1 MKSTGAFRF
10 LALGL
15 GALLLGGCATQGS
28 QNLEQRVQ
36 QHDAQLRQLQPNQA
50 DTWNQMQ
57 AMRQELNTLKGQM
70 DDLNNAGGARAL
82 VDRVRRHDAA
92 LRQVNTSMALNLD
105 LGEPMSTAASAPAQP
120 VMAQPVTGSADVSA
134 ASQVQP
140 PVPMGGLAAAGAAG
154 AAAGATGAAATGA
167 AATGSYGLPADGT
180 QGSIPAQAPSGSTW
194 GQADPKPVAQVPQ
207 KDISLALFDA
217 GVNAFN
223 ARKYE
228 EAQRSFTDFLKNYK
242 DHSQAAE
249 AQYYL
254 AECYFQRNQ
263 FADAALAYD
272 KVIKQYPKSA
282 SAPGAYLKQGI
293 SFSKIGQAAA
303 AKARMQEVISKY
315 PNSPEAARARS
326 FLKTNS

>member
-1 MKSTGAFRF
+1 MKTTGAFRF

-15 GALLLGGCATQGS
+15 TTLLLGGCAASGG

-82 VDRVRRHDAA
+82 VDRVRRHDTA
-92 LRQVNTSMALNLD
+92 LRQVNSSMALNLD
-105 LGEPMSTAASAPAQP
+105 LGEPMAMSTSAAAVSQPVMPTPTAPETTAASA
-120 VMAQPVTGSADVSA
+120 
-134 ASQVQP
+134 QP
-140 PVPMGGLAAAGAAG
+140 PVPMGGLAAAG
-154 AAAGATGAAATGA
+154 
-167 AATGSYGLPADGT
+167 SYGLPADGT
-180 QGSIPAQAPSGSTW
+180 TEAQQPAQAPSESTW
-194 GQADPKPVAQVPQ
+194 GQADPKPQVQVPQ

-217 GVNAFN
+217 GVNAYN

-272 KVIKQYPKSA
+272 KVIKQYPKSS

-293 SFSKIGQAAA
+293 SFSKINQTAA

-315 PNSPEAARARS
+315 PNTPEAARAKS

>member
-1 MKSTGAFRF
+1 MKTPFRF

-15 GALLLGGCATQGS
+15 GTLLLGGCAASGG

-57 AMRQELNTLKGQM
+57 AMRQELNALKGQM

-105 LGEPMSTAASAPAQP
+105 LGEPMGAAGAVSALPQP
-120 VMAQPVTGSADVSA
+120 VMPAGGIADGA
-134 ASQVQP
+134 AGQVPGAAPAVQA
-140 PVPMGGLAAAGAAG
+140 VPMGGAATGSYGLPPDGQAAAGAAAGAAG
-154 AAAGATGAAATGA
+154 AAAV
-167 AATGSYGLPADGT
+167 
-180 QGSIPAQAPSGSTW
+180 QAPGESTW
-194 GQADPKPVAQVPQ
+194 GQADPKPVVQVPQ

-217 GVNAFN
+217 GVNAYN
-223 ARKYE
+223 ARKYD

-242 DHSQAAE
+242 GHSQAAE

-272 KVIKQYPKSA
+272 KVIKQYPKSS

-293 SFSKIGQAAA
+293 CFSKINQTAA

-315 PNSPEAARARS
+315 PNTPEAARAKS
-326 FLKTNS
+326 FLKTNR

>member
-1 MKSTGAFRF
+1 MMSRG
-10 LALGL
+10 LGL
-15 GALLLGGCATQGS
+15 FFALSMGTLLLGGCAASGG

-50 DTWNQMQ
+50 DAWNQMQ
-57 AMRQELNTLKGQM
+57 AMRQELNALKGQM
-70 DDLNNAGGARAL
+70 DDLNNAGGARSL
-82 VDRVRRHDAA
+82 VDRLRRHDAA

-105 LGEPMSTAASAPAQP
+105 LGEPMAAAGSPP
-120 VMAQPVTGSADVSA
+120 VMAQPALT
-134 ASQVQP
+134 QP
-140 PVPMGGLAAAGAAG
+140 F
-154 AAAGATGAAATGA
+154 AAATPA
-167 AATGSYGLPADGT
+167 AATATPVAQVPGGMGNNTSAQGSYGLPPDNTAA
-180 QGSIPAQAPSGSTW
+180 QVQPAQAPAASTW
-194 GQADPKPVAQVPQ
+194 GQADPKPVVQVPQ

-223 ARKYE
+223 ARKYD

-272 KVIKQYPKSA
+272 KVIKQYPKSS

-293 SFSKIGQAAA
+293 SFSKINQAAA

>member
-36 QHDAQLRQLQPNQA
+36 QHDAQLRQLQPSQA

-92 LRQVNTSMALNLD
+92 LRQVNTTMALNLD
-105 LGEPMSTAASAPAQP
+105 LGEPMGAAAAAP
-120 VMAQPVTGSADVSA
+120 VMAQPVMPAAPADGVTGA
-134 ASQVQP
+134 QP

-154 AAAGATGAAATGA
+154 AAGGAA
-167 AATGSYGLPADGT
+167 AATGSYGLPADGASG
-180 QGSIPAQAPSGSTW
+180 GSVPAQAPSESTW

-217 GVNAFN
+217 GVNAYN

-272 KVIKQYPKSA
+272 KVIKQYPKSS

-293 SFSKIGQAAA
+293 CFSKINQGAA
-303 AKARMQEVISKY
+303 AKARMEEVIKKY

>member
-1 MKSTGAFRF
+1 MKTTGAFRF

-15 GALLLGGCATQGS
+15 GTLLLGGCAASGG

-105 LGEPMSTAASAPAQP
+105 LGEPMGMTTSAPVLAQP
-120 VMAQPVTGSADVSA
+120 VMPASPTGETAGGGAQSLS
-134 ASQVQP
+134 
-140 PVPMGGLAAAGAAG
+140 PVPTGGLAV
-154 AAAGATGAAATGA
+154 
-167 AATGSYGLPADGT
+167 TGSYGLPQDSTMEAVQPT
-180 QGSIPAQAPSGSTW
+180 QASSGSTW
-194 GQADPKPVAQVPQ
+194 GQADPKPVVQVPQ

-217 GVNAFN
+217 GVNAYN
-223 ARKYE
+223 ARKYD

-242 DHSQAAE
+242 GHSQAAE

-263 FADAALAYD
+263 FAEAALDYD
-272 KVIKQYPKSA
+272 KVIKQYPKSS

-293 SFSKIGQAAA
+293 CFSKINQTAAA
-303 AKARMQEVISKY
+303 RARMQEVISKY
-315 PNSPEAARARS
+315 PNTPEAARAKS

>member
-1 MKSTGAFRF
+1 MRSKGKSKGACLF

-15 GALLLGGCATQGS
+15 ATLLAGGCAMSGG

-50 DTWNQMQ
+50 DAWNQMQ
-57 AMRQELNTLKGQM
+57 AMRQELNALKGQM
-70 DDLNNAGGARAL
+70 DDLQNAGGARSL
-82 VDRVRRHDAA
+82 VDRLRRHDAA

-105 LGEPMSTAASAPAQP
+105 LGEPMPVAGSSP
-120 VMAQPVTGSADVSA
+120 VMSQAPISQPGISQPPMSQPFAVA
-134 ASQVQP
+134 APVGASPAVQP
-140 PVPMGGLAAAGAAG
+140 QAQAGLGG
-154 AAAGATGAAATGA
+154 AAAQ
-167 AATGSYGLPADGT
+167 GSYGLPPDNTGEHL
-180 QGSIPAQAPSGSTW
+180 PAQAPAASTW
-194 GQADPKPVAQVPQ
+194 GQADPRPAVQVPQ

-223 ARKYE
+223 ARKYD

-272 KVIKQYPKSA
+272 KVIKQYPKSG

-293 SFSKIGQAAA
+293 SFSKINQAAA

-315 PNSPEAARARS
+315 PNTPEAARAKS

>member
-15 GALLLGGCATQGS
+15 GALLLGGCAAQGS

-105 LGEPMSTAASAPAQP
+105 LGEPMSATSAAPAMSQP
-120 VMAQPVTGSADVSA
+120 VMGGSADGA
-134 ASQVQP
+134 AVQP
-140 PVPMGGLAAAGAAG
+140 PVPMGGLASAGAVGAAG
-154 AAAGATGAAATGA
+154 ATGA

-180 QGSIPAQAPSGSTW
+180 AGSVPAQAPSESTW

-217 GVNAFN
+217 GVNAYN

-272 KVIKQYPKSA
+272 KVIKQYPKSG

-293 SFSKIGQAAA
+293 CFSKINQAAA

-315 PNSPEAARARS
+315 PNTPEAARAKS

>member
-1 MKSTGAFRF
+1 MKTTGSLRF

-15 GALLLGGCATQGS
+15 GTLLLGGCAASGG

-57 AMRQELNTLKGQM
+57 AMRQELNALKGQM

-82 VDRVRRHDAA
+82 VDRVRRHDDA

-105 LGEPMSTAASAPAQP
+105 LGEPMGVAASASPGLPQPIMPAGG
-120 VMAQPVTGSADVSA
+120 MAA
-134 ASQVQP
+134 AGQVPGAAPAVQA
-140 PVPMGGLAAAGAAG
+140 VPMGG
-154 AAAGATGAAATGA
+154 
-167 AATGSYGLPADGT
+167 AATGSYGLPPDGQT
-180 QGSIPAQAPSGSTW
+180 GAVAAATAGAAAGAGAVQEPAGSTW
-194 GQADPKPVAQVPQ
+194 GQADPKPVVQVPQ

-217 GVNAFN
+217 GVNAYN
-223 ARKYE
+223 ARKYD

-242 DHSQAAE
+242 GHSQAAE

-272 KVIKQYPKSA
+272 KVIKQYPKSS

-293 SFSKIGQAAA
+293 CFSKINQTAA

-315 PNSPEAARARS
+315 PNTPEAARAKS
-326 FLKTNS
+326 FLKTNR

>member
-36 QHDAQLRQLQPNQA
+36 QHDAQLRQLQPSQA

-105 LGEPMSTAASAPAQP
+105 LGEPMSTSAAAPVMSQP
-120 VMAQPVTGSADVSA
+120 VMPA
-134 ASQVQP
+134 ATPEGGAQP

-154 AAAGATGAAATGA
+154 AAGGAA
-167 AATGSYGLPADGT
+167 AATGSYGLPPDGT
-180 QGSIPAQAPSGSTW
+180 AAGSVPAQAPSESTW

-217 GVNAFN
+217 GVNAYN

-272 KVIKQYPKSA
+272 KVIKQYPKSS

-293 SFSKIGQAAA
+293 CFSKINQAAA
-303 AKARMQEVISKY
+303 AKARMEEVIKKY
-315 PNSPEAARARS
+315 PNTPEAARAKS

>member
-1 MKSTGAFRF
+1 MKTPFRF

-15 GALLLGGCATQGS
+15 GTLLLGGCAASGG

-57 AMRQELNTLKGQM
+57 AMRQELNALKGQM

-105 LGEPMSTAASAPAQP
+105 LGEPMSAAGGVSALPQP
-120 VMAQPVTGSADVSA
+120 VMPAGGMADGAATGQAPGAAPAVQAVS
-134 ASQVQP
+134 
-140 PVPMGGLAAAGAAG
+140 MGGAAGSYGLPPDGQTAAG
-154 AAAGATGAAATGA
+154 AAAV
-167 AATGSYGLPADGT
+167 
-180 QGSIPAQAPSGSTW
+180 PAQAPGESTW
-194 GQADPKPVAQVPQ
+194 GQADPKPVVQVPQ

-217 GVNAFN
+217 GVNAYN
-223 ARKYE
+223 ARKYD

-242 DHSQAAE
+242 GHSQAAE

-272 KVIKQYPKSA
+272 KVIKQYPKSS

-293 SFSKIGQAAA
+293 CFSKINQTAA

-315 PNSPEAARARS
+315 PNTPEAARAKS
-326 FLKTNS
+326 FLKTNR

>member
-1 MKSTGAFRF
+1 MKTPFRF

-15 GALLLGGCATQGS
+15 GTLLLGGCAASGG

-57 AMRQELNTLKGQM
+57 AMRQELNALKGQM

-105 LGEPMSTAASAPAQP
+105 LGEPMGAAGAVSALPQP
-120 VMAQPVTGSADVSA
+120 VMPAGGIADGA
-134 ASQVQP
+134 AAGQVPGAAPAVQA
-140 PVPMGGLAAAGAAG
+140 VPMGG
-154 AAAGATGAAATGA
+154 
-167 AATGSYGLPADGT
+167 AATGSYGLPPDG
-180 QGSIPAQAPSGSTW
+180 QAAAGAAAGAAAVQAPGESTW
-194 GQADPKPVAQVPQ
+194 GQADPKPVVQVPQ

-217 GVNAFN
+217 GVNAYN
-223 ARKYE
+223 ARKYD

-242 DHSQAAE
+242 GHSQAAE

-272 KVIKQYPKSA
+272 KVIKQYPKSS

-293 SFSKIGQAAA
+293 CFSKINQTAA

-315 PNSPEAARARS
+315 PNTPEAARAKS
-326 FLKTNS
+326 FLKTNR

>member
-15 GALLLGGCATQGS
+15 GALLLGGCASQGG

-105 LGEPMSTAASAPAQP
+105 LGEPMSTAVSAP
-120 VMAQPVTGSADVSA
+120 VMAQPVTPLAGADGSAA
-134 ASQVQP
+134 GQVQP

-154 AAAGATGAAATGA
+154 GATGAAT
-167 AATGSYGLPADGT
+167 TGSYGLPADGT
-180 QGSIPAQAPSGSTW
+180 AGSVPAQAPSESTW

-217 GVNAFN
+217 GVNAYN

-272 KVIKQYPKSA
+272 KVIKQYPKSG

-315 PNSPEAARARS
+315 PNTPEAARAKS

>member
-1 MKSTGAFRF
+1 M
-10 LALGL
+10 
-15 GALLLGGCATQGS
+15 
-28 QNLEQRVQ
+28 
-36 QHDAQLRQLQPNQA
+36 
-50 DTWNQMQ
+50 
-57 AMRQELNTLKGQM
+57 
-70 DDLNNAGGARAL
+70 
-82 VDRVRRHDAA
+82 
-92 LRQVNTSMALNLD
+92 
-105 LGEPMSTAASAPAQP
+105 
-120 VMAQPVTGSADVSA
+120 
-134 ASQVQP
+134 
-140 PVPMGGLAAAGAAG
+140 
-154 AAAGATGAAATGA
+154 
-167 AATGSYGLPADGT
+167 
-180 QGSIPAQAPSGSTW
+180 
-194 GQADPKPVAQVPQ
+194 PQ

-217 GVNAFN
+217 GVNAYN

-272 KVIKQYPKSA
+272 KVIKQYPKSS

-293 SFSKIGQAAA
+293 SFSKINQTAA

-315 PNSPEAARARS
+315 PNTPEAARAKS

>member
-1 MKSTGAFRF
+1 MKTPFRF

-15 GALLLGGCATQGS
+15 GTLLLGGCAASGG

-57 AMRQELNTLKGQM
+57 AMRQELNALKGQM

-82 VDRVRRHDAA
+82 VDRVRRHDDA

-105 LGEPMSTAASAPAQP
+105 LGEPMGAAGAVSALPQP
-120 VMAQPVTGSADVSA
+120 VMPAGGITPA
-134 ASQVQP
+134 AGQIPGAAPAVQA
-140 PVPMGGLAAAGAAG
+140 VPMGGAASGSYGLPPDSQAAATAGAAG
-154 AAAGATGAAATGA
+154 AAAGAV
-167 AATGSYGLPADGT
+167 
-180 QGSIPAQAPSGSTW
+180 PAQAPGESTW

-217 GVNAFN
+217 GVNAYN
-223 ARKYE
+223 ARKYD

-242 DHSQAAE
+242 GHSQAAE
-249 AQYYL
+249 TQYYL

-272 KVIKQYPKSA
+272 KVIKQYPKSS

-293 SFSKIGQAAA
+293 CFSKINQTAA
-303 AKARMQEVISKY
+303 AKARMQEVINKY
-315 PNSPEAARARS
+315 PNTPEAARAKS
-326 FLKTNS
+326 FLKTNR

>member
-1 MKSTGAFRF
+1 MKTPFRF

-15 GALLLGGCATQGS
+15 GTLLLGGCAASGG

-57 AMRQELNTLKGQM
+57 TMRQELNALKGQM

-105 LGEPMSTAASAPAQP
+105 LGEPMGAAGAVSALPQP
-120 VMAQPVTGSADVSA
+120 VMPADGA
-134 ASQVQP
+134 AAGQAPGAAPAVQA
-140 PVPMGGLAAAGAAG
+140 VPMGG
-154 AAAGATGAAATGA
+154 
-167 AATGSYGLPADGT
+167 AATGSYGLPPDGQAT
-180 QGSIPAQAPSGSTW
+180 AGAAAGAAAVQAPGESTW
-194 GQADPKPVAQVPQ
+194 GQADPKPVVQVPQ

-217 GVNAFN
+217 GVNAYN
-223 ARKYE
+223 ARKYD

-242 DHSQAAE
+242 GHSQAAE

-272 KVIKQYPKSA
+272 KVIKQYPKSS

-293 SFSKIGQAAA
+293 CFSKINQTAA

-315 PNSPEAARARS
+315 PNTPEAARAKS
-326 FLKTNS
+326 FLKTNR

>member
-1 MKSTGAFRF
+1 MKTPFRF

-15 GALLLGGCATQGS
+15 GTLLLGGCAASGG

-57 AMRQELNTLKGQM
+57 AMRQELNALKGQM

-105 LGEPMSTAASAPAQP
+105 LGEPMGATASAAPSLPQPIMPAGGITDAASARQAPNAAPA
-120 VMAQPVTGSADVSA
+120 
-134 ASQVQP
+134 VQG
-140 PVPMGGLAAAGAAG
+140 VPMGGAAAGSYGLPPDGQAAAGAAG
-154 AAAGATGAAATGA
+154 AAAGTGAV
-167 AATGSYGLPADGT
+167 
-180 QGSIPAQAPSGSTW
+180 QAPTGSTW
-194 GQADPKPVAQVPQ
+194 GQADPKPVVQVPQ

-217 GVNAFN
+217 GVNAYN
-223 ARKYE
+223 ARKYD

-242 DHSQAAE
+242 GHSQAAE

-272 KVIKQYPKSA
+272 KVIKQYPKSS

-293 SFSKIGQAAA
+293 CFSKINQTAA

-315 PNSPEAARARS
+315 PNTPEAARAKS
-326 FLKTNS
+326 FLKTNR

>member
-1 MKSTGAFRF
+1 MKTPFRF

-15 GALLLGGCATQGS
+15 GTLLLGGCAASGG

-57 AMRQELNTLKGQM
+57 AMRQELNALKGQM

-82 VDRVRRHDAA
+82 VDRVRRHDDA

-105 LGEPMSTAASAPAQP
+105 LGEPMGAAGAVSALPQP
-120 VMAQPVTGSADVSA
+120 VMPAGGITPA
-134 ASQVQP
+134 AGQIPGAAPAVQA
-140 PVPMGGLAAAGAAG
+140 VPMGGAASGSYGLPPDSQAAATAGAAG
-154 AAAGATGAAATGA
+154 AAAGAV
-167 AATGSYGLPADGT
+167 
-180 QGSIPAQAPSGSTW
+180 PAQAPGESTW

-217 GVNAFN
+217 GVNAYN
-223 ARKYE
+223 ARKYD

-242 DHSQAAE
+242 GHSQAAE

-272 KVIKQYPKSA
+272 KVIKQYPKSS

-293 SFSKIGQAAA
+293 CFSKINQTAA
-303 AKARMQEVISKY
+303 AKARMQEVINKY
-315 PNSPEAARARS
+315 PNTPEAARAKS
-326 FLKTNS
+326 FLKTNR

>member
-10 LALGL
+10 FAIGL
-15 GALLLGGCATQGS
+15 GFLVLGGCATQGS

-36 QHDAQLRQLQPNQA
+36 QHDAQLRQLQPSQA

-92 LRQVNTSMALNLD
+92 LRQVNTTMALNLD
-105 LGEPMSTAASAPAQP
+105 LGEPMSTAAAAPVMSQP
-120 VMAQPVTGSADVSA
+120 VMPAATADGTA
-134 ASQVQP
+134 AATAQP

-154 AAAGATGAAATGA
+154 AAGGAA

-180 QGSIPAQAPSGSTW
+180 AGGSVPAQAPSESTW

-217 GVNAFN
+217 GVNAYN

-272 KVIKQYPKSA
+272 KVIKQYPKSS

-293 SFSKIGQAAA
+293 CFSKINQAAA
-303 AKARMQEVISKY
+303 AKARMEEVIKKY
-315 PNSPEAARARS
+315 PNTPEAARAKS

>member
-1 MKSTGAFRF
+1 MKTTGAFRF

-57 AMRQELNTLKGQM
+57 AMRQELNALKGQM

-82 VDRVRRHDAA
+82 VDRVRRHDTA

-105 LGEPMSTAASAPAQP
+105 LGEPMTTSAAPVLAQP
-120 VMAQPVTGSADVSA
+120 VMTQPVGTADTGTATA
-134 ASQVQP
+134 VQP
-140 PVPMGGLAAAGAAG
+140 PVPMGGLAAAGTAGAAG
-154 AAAGATGAAATGA
+154 AAGAA

-180 QGSIPAQAPSGSTW
+180 AEPVQPAQAPSESTW
-194 GQADPKPVAQVPQ
+194 GQADPKPVVQVPQ

-217 GVNAFN
+217 GVNAYN

-272 KVIKQYPKSA
+272 KVIKQYPKSS

-303 AKARMQEVISKY
+303 AKARMNDVISKY
-315 PNSPEAARARS
+315 PKSPEAARAKS